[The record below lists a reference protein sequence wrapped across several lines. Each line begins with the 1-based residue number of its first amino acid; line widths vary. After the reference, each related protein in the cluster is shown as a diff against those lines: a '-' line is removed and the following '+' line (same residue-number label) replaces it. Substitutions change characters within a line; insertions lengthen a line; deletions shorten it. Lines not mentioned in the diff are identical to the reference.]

1 MFGIEKDFQNLMEQV
16 YGPLKKTK
24 ITNMTERAQT
34 IREAFYLTFAD
45 KRQDFIIE
53 KLNDDAIA
61 NVLRETINQL
71 QQSPGVIMCP
81 DMLELCD
88 ELEAL

>member
-1 MFGIEKDFQNLMEQV
+1 
-16 YGPLKKTK
+16 
-24 ITNMTERAQT
+24 MTERAQQIMET
-34 IREAFYLTFAD
+34 FYLTFAD

-61 NVLRETINQL
+61 NVLREVINQL
-71 QQSPGVIMCP
+71 QQSPGVIMCY
-81 DMLELCD
+81 DVLELCE